1 MAKETGARK
10 PEIVAWLKPSCG
22 WSKGVRAVLKK
33 YGLEYEDRDVVNI
46 PANYMEMVRVTG
58 QRYQPSLM
66 INGETLPDISG
77 EELEEWLIK
86 TGLVDVSAE
95 DAGAPIDRGC
105 EDHSVPVQTIFR
117 R

>member
-1 MAKETGARK
+1 MAKETDARK

-66 INGETLPDISG
+66 INGVTLPDISG